1 MKRER
6 DKQTDRKECEGKGMG
21 NHKVA
26 IVTGAGSG
34 VGRAVALTMAKEGY
48 KLVVVGRSTGNT
60 TETANM
66 VKELG
71 AEVTAVIADIGS
83 EADTIKYVDAAIQ
96 VYGRIDVYVNSAARF
111 QPYMHIHEIDEELF
125 DDIMK
130 INVKG
135 AFFGMKHVLKHMV
148 EQKSGVIVNVG
159 SMDGLQSEPMLGA
172 YSTSK
177 HAMVGLTKNAAT
189 EYGHMGIRTCCVCP
203 GAIQTKMIAE
213 VLETLD
219 PEVLGPMRRAAD
231 PQEIADVVCY
241 LASDK
246 ATYLNGA
253 IIRANGGKG
262 L

>member
-1 MKRER
+1 MV
-6 DKQTDRKECEGKGMG
+6 D
-21 NHKVA
+21 NKVA

-34 VGRAVALTMAKEGY
+34 VGRSVALTMAKEGY
-48 KLVVVGRSTGNT
+48 KLVVVGRSAGNT
-60 TETANM
+60 TETADM
-66 VKELG
+66 AKELG
-71 AEVTAVIADIGS
+71 AEVVTVIADIGS
-83 EADTIKYVDAAIQ
+83 EIDTIRYVDAAIRA
-96 VYGRIDVYVNSAARF
+96 YGKIDVYVNSAARF
-111 QPYMHIHEIDEELF
+111 QPYMHIHEMDEELF
-125 DDIMK
+125 DDIMN

-148 EQKSGVIVNVG
+148 EQQSGVIVNVA
-159 SMDGLQSEPMLGA
+159 SMDGLQSEPLLGI

-177 HAMVGLTKNAAT
+177 HAMIGLTKNAAT
-189 EYGHMGIRTCCVCP
+189 EYGHMGIRTCAVCP

-219 PEVLGPMRRAAD
+219 PEVLGPMRRPAD

-246 ATYLNGA
+246 ASYLNGA
-253 IIRANGGKG
+253 IIRANGGKN